1 MRRKASKPV
10 YSEACTVRLW
20 RLKPNAVAPRSRAC
34 KVPLW
39 DARGTGQ
46 DARGTCGRSLAPAPN
61 ATDAERHR
69 LGQTITFASWPTELA
84 HGGWPTEL
92 AHGASPHGRSPGMR
106 RKASFVSG
114 GTQTPSVWRHLQTP
128 SVWRHSNSAVSGGTQ
143 TPSVWRHLQ
152 TPSGGAPT
160 WVTSPAPKYRTSPR

>member
-10 YSEACTVRLW
+10 CSEACTVRLW

-92 AHGASPHGRSPGMR
+92 AHGAGPHGRSPGMR
-106 RKASFVSG
+106 RKASSCLEALKLHRVWRHSNSTIVSG
-114 GTQTPSVWRHLQTP
+114 GTQTPP
-128 SVWRHSNSAVSGGTQ
+128 SCLEALKLHHTG
-143 TPSVWRHLQ
+143 
-152 TPSGGAPT
+152 
-160 WVTSPAPKYRTSPR
+160 PAQGDGSKIPASLGDGSIIYTYR

>member
-10 YSEACTVRLW
+10 CSEACTVRMW

-84 HGGWPTEL
+84 HGAGPRGWPTEL
-92 AHGASPHGRSPGMR
+92 AHGASPRKVAGMR
-106 RKASFVSG
+106 RKASCAWV
-114 GTQTPSVWRHLQTP
+114 TAINYLPSDWVTVLKIP
-128 SVWRHSNSAVSGGTQ
+128 SI
-143 TPSVWRHLQ
+143 
-152 TPSGGAPT
+152 GAPT
-160 WVTSPAPKYRTSPR
+160 WVTSPAPPQIPDQPKVMALKFQPASVMAL